1 MGSIISR
8 INTYTQDLFDYG
20 TMAKC
25 PNCNSRTILAYPT
38 TVCTKCKNRF
48 KNDIVVVD
56 IHTYYYLNNNKKSI
70 TLYGT
75 SNNLVLR

>member
-56 IHTYYYLNNNKKSI
+56 IHTYYYIFYIRCRIFFENPRQRI
-70 TLYGT
+70 
-75 SNNLVLR
+75 